1 MLDREVQERGWRS
14 RGDEGGVERQTCDG
28 K

>member
-1 MLDREVQERGWRS
+1 MLVREVQERGWRS